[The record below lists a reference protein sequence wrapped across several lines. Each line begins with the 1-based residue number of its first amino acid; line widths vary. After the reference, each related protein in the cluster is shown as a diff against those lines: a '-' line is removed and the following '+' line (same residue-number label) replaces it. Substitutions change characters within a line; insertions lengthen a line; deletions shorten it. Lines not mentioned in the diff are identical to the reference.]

1 MNGSDTLGNTY
12 SITCEGTVGAFR
24 PNVTWFYSN
33 GSQVMEVPSINTYSS
48 FLSSSTISILSF
60 GPLSVF
66 HAGEYICNASVHLE
80 EDLMVSSNKSTY
92 ITVQSKLCYIIS

>member
-1 MNGSDTLGNTY
+1 MNGSNTLGNTY
-12 SITCEGTVGAFR
+12 NITCEGMVGAFR

-48 FLSSSTISILSF
+48 FLSSSAISVLSF
-60 GPLSVF
+60 GTLSVS

-80 EDLMVSSNKSTY
+80 EDLMVSSVKSTY
-92 ITVQSKLCYIIS
+92 VIVESK